1 MDGEGGVM
9 EYTEQEKQVVR
20 AINALSENN
29 KRLTV
34 ELADA
39 RADLA
44 VERRALEKT
53 ADLVMRVVLRK
64 EARAELAKESNG

>member
-1 MDGEGGVM
+1 M